1 MYSCG
6 YLNKS
11 QKVRKR
17 DLLGTSV
24 IKTSSLNAEGVGSV
38 PGWGAKISHALGPK
52 YQNINRSNI
61 VTTSK
66 KHLRMVHVF

>member
-11 QKVRKR
+11 QKARKR
-17 DLLGTSV
+17 DFLGTSM

-38 PGWGAKISHALGPK
+38 PGWRTKISHALRPK

-61 VTTSK
+61 VTNSK
-66 KHLRMVHVF
+66 KPLRMVHVF